1 MTTVEIAKAIR
12 AELKA
17 KFPAYK
23 FSVRKTWTDVI
34 NIEYNGDSAIRESL
48 EEIARNYKGWN
59 QFNNYVW
66 VNVYGKADN

>member
-1 MTTVEIAKAIR
+1 MTTVETAKAIR